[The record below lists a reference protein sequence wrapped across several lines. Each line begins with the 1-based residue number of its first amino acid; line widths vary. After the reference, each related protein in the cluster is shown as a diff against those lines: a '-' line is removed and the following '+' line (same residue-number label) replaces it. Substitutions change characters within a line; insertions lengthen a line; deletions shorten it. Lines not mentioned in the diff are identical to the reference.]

1 MTDRAQ
7 MLIREHRALDE
18 LFGRFLGAS
27 QAGAKDAACQ
37 AIRSF
42 DDELRRHMAFE
53 EESVLP
59 QPAGHKLAPSE
70 LETEGIRLSR
80 ELRLEHVQIRELS
93 GMIRRFAEEKNDIE
107 GAMRLA
113 PNLARRWDAHT
124 QREERVLWGFDA
136 PS

>member
-1 MTDRAQ
+1 LT
-7 MLIREHRALDE
+7 REHRALDE

-27 QAGAKDAACQ
+27 QAGARDAARQ
-37 AIRSF
+37 AIRAF

-53 EESVLP
+53 EECVLP
-59 QPAGHKLAPSE
+59 QPEGPGLAPRE
-70 LETEGIRLSR
+70 HETEAVRLSR

-93 GMIRRFAEEKNDIE
+93 GMIRRLAAEQDDLE

-124 QREERVLWGFDA
+124 QREEEGLARFGVSA
-136 PS
+136 